1 MTDNEVLARAE
12 LRLKQI
18 TKIHRDYSTF
28 TIGMQIAIA
37 IAAVGIIALIEF
49 LR

>member
-1 MTDNEVLARAE
+1 MTDNEILERAE
-12 LRLKQI
+12 IRLKQI

-37 IAAVGIIALIEF
+37 IAAVSIIAFIEI